1 MTTMSGDIGRAYRR
15 NLNFGV
21 KGLVANV
28 GDPTTRPAQGL
39 DRLWLKW
46 WKGVGAAIVV
56 GDGERPLRGEGLQ
69 GLERDLRVRSQWSNP
84 KEHSVDV
91 WMIFAKHKRV
101 SPEKRKRNQNTGLGI
116 CTI

>member
-15 NLNFGV
+15 DLNFGG

-28 GDPTTRPAQGL
+28 GDPTTRPIQGL

-56 GDGERPLRGEGLQ
+56 
-69 GLERDLRVRSQWSNP
+69 
-84 KEHSVDV
+84 
-91 WMIFAKHKRV
+91 
-101 SPEKRKRNQNTGLGI
+101 
-116 CTI
+116 